1 LKCAINEAVVELSVT
16 SVDYAPRELDEQVP
30 FKAKLLRLLPG
41 PDRPDYWLGEV
52 SPPLI
57 WIKNNHRIE
66 VSHMIVCARWQGTR
80 IGPRVRDLPIG
91 MAYVTDPS
99 QLTDEAVHFEKCEYV
114 AIGFAHEISEDESP
128 PTPTDK
134 IQAGSIAKAFGRGNS

>member
-1 LKCAINEAVVELSVT
+1 MELTVT

-52 SPPLI
+52 SPPLF

-66 VSHMIVCARWQGTR
+66 VGYVIVCARWQGTQ
-80 IGPRVRDLPIG
+80 IEPRVRDLPIG
-91 MAYVTDPS
+91 IAYVTDPS
-99 QLTDEAVHFEKCEYV
+99 QLADESVHFEKCEYV
-114 AIGFAHEISEDESP
+114 AIGLAHEISEDESP

-134 IQAGSIAKAFGRGNS
+134 IQAGRIGKAFGRGNS